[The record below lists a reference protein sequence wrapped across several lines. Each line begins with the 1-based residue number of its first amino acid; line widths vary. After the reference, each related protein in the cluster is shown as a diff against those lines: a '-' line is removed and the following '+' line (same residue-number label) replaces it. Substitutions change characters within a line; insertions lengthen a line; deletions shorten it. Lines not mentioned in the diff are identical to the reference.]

1 MNLIEKLQAAPADLQ
16 ELVEN
21 WPLCLDFGL
30 PAGATAVVVGAY
42 QGKVMELLCRLYPVA
57 KVVGYEPQPWAYTSC
72 LKRLTGW
79 RTTWDGGYPLLF
91 PFGLATTD
99 LRDVDMGEY
108 HTDAASLVNVDA
120 REKGLGNFMDAAQA
134 LRRLFFYV
142 KEVPSEDDRIDLMVM
157 NIEGYEFALL
167 PYLRK
172 TGWLARID
180 RLAVQ
185 WHLFPDLEVEGRP
198 LTEAVMS
205 DEIALLA
212 YDGFRLVHD
221 RRPAWTY
228 HER

>member
-30 PAGATAVVVGAY
+30 PGGATAVVVGAY
-42 QGKVMELLCRLYPVA
+42 QGKVMELLCRLQPAYWEII
-57 KVVGYEPQPWAYTSC
+57 GFEPQMFAHRRAQAR
-72 LKRLTGW
+72 LLTGGFPRCQVYPW
-79 RTTWDGGYPLLF
+79 GLGLVDGWQ
-91 PFGLATTD
+91 A
-99 LRDVDMGEY
+99 MGEVN
-108 HTDAASLVNVDA
+108 TDAASFVNTGLDSREQGDGLLKDA
-120 REKGLGNFMDAAQA
+120 NLELA
-134 LRRLFFYV
+134 RLMGV
-142 KEVPSEDDRIDLMVM
+142 DRIDLMVM
-157 NIEGYEFALL
+157 NIEGYEFALV

-198 LTEAVMS
+198 LTEAVMT
-205 DEIALLA
+205 DEIALLTS
-212 YDGFRLVHD
+212 DGFRLVHD
-221 RRPAWTY
+221 RRPAWTH